1 MAGASG
7 GEQSF
12 AHAPQ
17 MFGDPST
24 HTITMPSQIREKKA
38 ALYEVIELQRSFV
51 RIGAVPRSKMPLVPP
66 LLCNS
71 LRETD
76 LLTVA

>member
-7 GEQSF
+7 GVPSSF
-12 AHAPQ
+12 AHTPQ

-51 RIGAVPRSKMPLVPP
+51 RIGAVPRNKMPLLHLSFATLYVT
-66 LLCNS
+66 C
-71 LRETD
+71 
-76 LLTVA
+76 

>member
-7 GEQSF
+7 GVPSSF

-51 RIGAVPRSKMPLVPP
+51 RIGL
-66 LLCNS
+66 
-71 LRETD
+71 ETKCPSF
-76 LLTVA
+76 TSPSQPFT